1 MKFNVAWAKV
11 AQENAILKFALLLV
25 TSLCGVLAIGMSKV
39 ALKEP
44 LVIERACFSKAL
56 AILDSKRTTSEVVSF
71 VEEAVVER
79 FDSQVVG
86 QGYLSSAEAE
96 LKRKEQKDLE
106 ARKLNQKVV
115 VRHVSVS
122 EAGITVEAD
131 RLISV
136 GEIRSAFKFP
146 LAVRVESVPR
156 SAANPYG
163 LILSDV
169 KSIEKKEGK

>member
-1 MKFNVAWAKV
+1 MKFNVAWSKM
-11 AQENAILKFALLLV
+11 AQENAILKFSLLLV
-25 TSLCGVLAIGMSKV
+25 AALCGVLAIGISKL

-56 AILDSKRTTSEVVSF
+56 ATVDSKRTTSEIVSF

-79 FDSQVVG
+79 FDSQMVG
-86 QGYLSSAEAE
+86 RGYLSLSEAD

-115 VRHVSVS
+115 VRNVSVS
-122 EAGITVEAD
+122 ESGISVEAD

-156 SAANPYG
+156 SPANPYG
-163 LILSDV
+163 LILSEV
-169 KSIEKKEGK
+169 KPIEKKEGK